1 MTDIVERALTLD
13 DADPEELAEMAEE
26 PNPGSAETQT
36 TGKAAKKKTAKTVK
50 AVERT
55 ADPVIGGGDDD
66 SGPGIWKWIAIGL
79 LALGIIGALLGV
91 WQYQKLSDT
100 LATVRSADAERTAA
114 TDAASAYAM
123 KSLTYSYEDPDG
135 FFKAVKENAAEPLKN
150 KYNDAEKLLKA
161 IMLQAQVTSKGEIIA
176 SDAVAQQNG
185 IYQVIVTTRQ
195 TTRNV
200 QNPEPRATTLVL
212 QITVKKD
219 GDAWQVTDIGPKNAS
234 STGTIMHPGDQKLM
248 PEGPEAPAAP
258 GKTPAPGLP
267 PLPVLPGQ
275 K

>member
-1 MTDIVERALTLD
+1 MR
-13 DADPEELAEMAEE
+13 
-26 PNPGSAETQT
+26 Q
-36 TGKAAKKKTAKTVK
+36 
-50 AVERT
+50 
-55 ADPVIGGGDDD
+55 
-66 SGPGIWKWIAIGL
+66 
-79 LALGIIGALLGV
+79 
-91 WQYQKLSDT
+91 
-100 LATVRSADAERTAA
+100 
-114 TDAASAYAM
+114 
-123 KSLTYSYEDPDG
+123 
-135 FFKAVKENAAEPLKN
+135 EPLKN

>member
-1 MTDIVERALTLD
+1 MTDIDERKLTLD
-13 DADPEELAEMAEE
+13 DADPEGLSE
-26 PNPGSAETQT
+26 
-36 TGKAAKKKTAKTVK
+36 
-50 AVERT
+50 T
-55 ADPVIGGGDDD
+55 ADEVTEAPAKSKEKPAKGPKVAEDEPHTDTVD
-66 SGPGIWKWIAIGL
+66 SDANIWKWIAIGL
-79 LALGIIGALLGV
+79 LALGIVGAVLGV

-100 LATVRSADAERTAA
+100 LAAVRTGDTERTAA

-123 KSLTYSYEDPDG
+123 KSLTYSYEDPEG
-135 FFKAVKENAAEPLKN
+135 FFKNVKEGAAEPLQS
-150 KYNDAEKLLKA
+150 KYSDAEKLLKA

-185 IYQVIVTTRQ
+185 IYQVVVTTRQ

-219 GDAWQVTDIGPKNAS
+219 GDGWQVTDIGPKNAS
-234 STGTIMHPGDQKLM
+234 STGTIMHPGDQKLL
-248 PEGPEAPAAP
+248 PEGIDAPASAP
-258 GKTPAPGLP
+258 GKAPAPSLP
-267 PLPVLPGQ
+267 PLPALPALPGQ

>member
-1 MTDIVERALTLD
+1 MTDIDERKLTLD
-13 DADPEELAEMAEE
+13 DADPEEL
-26 PNPGSAETQT
+26 SETT
-36 TGKAAKKKTAKTVK
+36 DEATEGPVK
-50 AVERT
+50 AKEKPAKRSKVVENESDT
-55 ADPVIGGGDDD
+55 DTPE
-66 SGPGIWKWIAIGL
+66 SGTNIWKWFAIGL
-79 LALGIIGALLGV
+79 LAVGILGAVLGV

-100 LATVRSADAERTAA
+100 LAATRAGDTERTAA

-123 KSLTYSYEDPDG
+123 KSLTYSYEDPEK
-135 FFKAVKENAAEPLKN
+135 FFKNVKEGAAEPLQS
-150 KYNDAEKLLKA
+150 KYSDAEKLLKA

-185 IYQVIVTTRQ
+185 IYQVVVTTRQ

-219 GDAWQVTDIGPKNAS
+219 GDGWQVTDIGPKNAS
-234 STGTIMHPGDQKLM
+234 STGTIMHPGDQKLL
-248 PEGPEAPAAP
+248 PEELAPAP
-258 GKTPAPGLP
+258 GKVPAPSLP
-267 PLPVLPGQ
+267 PLPTLPGQ

>member
-1 MTDIVERALTLD
+1 MTDIDERKLTPD
-13 DADPEELAEMAEE
+13 DADPDELADSAKESTTD
-26 PNPGSAETQT
+26 SAEAE
-36 TGKAAKKKTAKTVK
+36 KD
-50 AVERT
+50 
-55 ADPVIGGGDDD
+55 ADIDESVRGGN
-66 SGPGIWKWIAIGL
+66 IWKWFAIGL
-79 LALGIIGALLGV
+79 LALGILGAVLGV

-100 LATVRSADAERTAA
+100 LAAIRTSDTERIAA

-123 KSLTYSYEDPDG
+123 KSLTYSYEDPTR
-135 FFKAVKENAAEPLKN
+135 FFKSVKEGAAEPLQS
-150 KYNDAEKLLKA
+150 KYSDAEKLLKA

-185 IYQVIVTTRQ
+185 IYQVVVTTRQ

-219 GDAWQVTDIGPKNAS
+219 GDGWQVTDIGPKNAS
-234 STGTIMHPGDQKLM
+234 STGTIMHPGDQKLL
-248 PEGPEAPAAP
+248 PEELAPAP
-258 GKTPAPGLP
+258 GKVPAPSLP
-267 PLPVLPGQ
+267 PLPALPGQ

>member
-1 MTDIVERALTLD
+1 MTDISERTLTLD

-26 PNPGSAETQT
+26 SSPDAAETRA
-36 TGKAAKKKTAKTVK
+36 GAKAAKVIPAKRTK
-50 AVERT
+50 AVEQEVDT
-55 ADPVIGGGDDD
+55 TETD
-66 SGPGIWKWIAIGL
+66 SGPNIWKWIAFGL
-79 LALGIIGALLGV
+79 LTLGIVATVLGG
-91 WQYQKLSDT
+91 WQYQKLSNT
-100 LATVRSADAERTAA
+100 LAATRAGDAERVAA
-114 TDAASAYAM
+114 TDAASTYAM
-123 KSLTYSYEDPDG
+123 KSLTYTYEDPDG
-135 FFKAVKENAAEPLKN
+135 FFKNVKENAAEPLKN
-150 KYNDAEKLLKA
+150 KYSDAEKLLKA

-185 IYQVIVTTRQ
+185 IYQVVVTTRQ

-219 GDAWQVTDIGPKNAS
+219 GDGWQVMDIGPKNAS
-234 STGTIMHPGDQKLM
+234 STGTIMHPGDQKLI
-248 PEGPEAPAAP
+248 PEGPDAPPAAP
-258 GKTPAPGLP
+258 GKAPAPSLP